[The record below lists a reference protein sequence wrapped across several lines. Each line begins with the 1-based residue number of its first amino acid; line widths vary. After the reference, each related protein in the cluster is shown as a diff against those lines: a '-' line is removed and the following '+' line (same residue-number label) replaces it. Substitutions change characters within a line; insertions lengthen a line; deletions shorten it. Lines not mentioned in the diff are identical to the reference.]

1 MSRGP
6 AFVLHE
12 RRSHMITIL
21 GAGGVIA
28 NEVVKVLS
36 ARNQPFRLVAR
47 HARAVTA
54 ATEMISAD
62 LSDKDQTMRAV
73 AGSSIVHLLVGLKYD
88 HKLWAE
94 TWPRI
99 MANTIEACKR
109 APARLVFFDNVY
121 MYGKVSGAMTE
132 ETQFNPCSKK
142 GEVRAKIATALI
154 NECKAG
160 GLTAMIARAADFYGP
175 ETPNGLP
182 NVLVFE
188 PLAKNQKASCLAND
202 SVPHSYTYT
211 PDAARSLVTLSE
223 SESAWNQ
230 TWHLATT
237 PNPPTGK
244 EFIAMAAKELGV
256 APKHRVLTRLMVRL
270 IGWFNPLVGEVY
282 EMLYQNDSPY
292 LFDSSK
298 FERAFGFSGT
308 PYAEGIGAG
317 AASFQKVDQST
328 K

>member
-1 MSRGP
+1 
-6 AFVLHE
+6 
-12 RRSHMITIL
+12 MITIL

-28 NEVVKVLS
+28 NEVVKLLS
-36 ARNQPFRLVAR
+36 ARKQPFRLVAR
-47 HARAVTA
+47 KVRPMLGA
-54 ATEMISAD
+54 AETISAD
-62 LSDKDQTMRAV
+62 LSEKNQTIRAV
-73 AGSSIVHLLVGLKYD
+73 ADSSIVYFLVGLKYD

-94 TWPRI
+94 MWPRI

-109 APARLVFFDNVY
+109 SGAKLIFFDNVY
-121 MYGKVSGAMTE
+121 MYGKVGSTMTE
-132 ETQFNPCSKK
+132 ETPFNPCSKK
-142 GEVRAKIATALI
+142 GEVRAKIATSLI
-154 NECKAG
+154 TEWKSGA
-160 GLTAMIARAADFYGP
+160 LTAMIARAADFYGA

-188 PLAKNQKASCLAND
+188 PLAKNQKASWLAND
-202 SVPHSYTYT
+202 SVSHSYTYT
-211 PDAARSLVTLSE
+211 PDAARSLVTLAE

-230 TWHLATT
+230 TWHVATT

-244 EFIAMAAKELGV
+244 EFIALAAKVLGV
-256 APKHRVLTRLMVRL
+256 APRYRVLSRPMVRL

-298 FERAFGFSGT
+298 FERAFSFSGT
-308 PYAEGIGAG
+308 PYAEGIRAT
-317 AASFQKVDQST
+317 AVSFQKTALSA